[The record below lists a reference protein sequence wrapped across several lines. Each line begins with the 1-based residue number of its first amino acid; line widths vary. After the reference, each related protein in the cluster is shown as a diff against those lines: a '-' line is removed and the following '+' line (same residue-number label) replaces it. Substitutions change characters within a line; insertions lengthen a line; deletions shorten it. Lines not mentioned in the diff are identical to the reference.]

1 MTKRDARF
9 LILATVLLLAPEL
22 AAQGRPAANART
34 YDAYAGNYRVT
45 RDHILGIDRFITDMG
60 DTTLLFSDYQSGV
73 VRRLF
78 QVSETDFVMGPA
90 FGLRSP
96 AELQVRFDKD
106 EQDNL
111 TGISLRPTGGT
122 ASFAKRVPLRE
133 EKVVFNNGPV
143 RLAGTLMMPATE
155 GLHPAIVLLHG
166 SGPLTRYSFG
176 PYPHFFTSLGLA
188 VLIYDKRGTGA
199 STGTRLDSSTGTLMI
214 PTYYPDDLANDAVAA
229 FRFLQGREEIN
240 HKEIGFWGSSEGG
253 MLTTQV
259 AARSKDVAFI
269 INSSG
274 FMGPLWQTLIYQV
287 EALMSG
293 RGESRSEIDSAL
305 AFTKLWMS
313 VAQTGNDYELFTK
326 RRQQISKDKRP
337 WLFWSSGDFTS
348 LEEMRWGWTHILRF
362 SPLPALN
369 RVACPVL
376 GIFGEVD
383 QITDPFDATVNMR
396 EVLSQAGNK
405 DFTLTII
412 PNASHSL
419 MKMPSRKG
427 MAYGVFETLRSWL
440 LKRVHMVEPS

>member
-1 MTKRDARF
+1 MRRDARF
-9 LILATVLLLAPEL
+9 LILSTVLLLAPEL
-22 AAQGRPAANART
+22 AAQGGPAANARI

-45 RDHILGIDRFITDMG
+45 PDHMLGIDRFITDLG

-78 QVSETDFVMGPA
+78 QVSDTDFVMGPA
-90 FGLRSP
+90 FGEQSP
-96 AELQVRFDKD
+96 AELRVRFGKD
-106 EQDNL
+106 AQGNV
-111 TGISLRPTGGT
+111 TGIALRPTGGT
-122 ASFAKRVPLRE
+122 ASFATRVPLRE
-133 EKVVFNNGPV
+133 EGVVFTNGPV
-143 RLAGTLMMPATE
+143 RLAGTLMMPAIK
-155 GLHPAIVLLHG
+155 GLHPAIILLHG
-166 SGPLTRYSFG
+166 SGPLTRSSFG

-199 STGTRLDSSTGTLMI
+199 STGTRLDASTGALTI
-214 PTYYPDDLANDAVAA
+214 PAYYPDDLANDALAA
-229 FRFLQGREEIN
+229 FRFLQGREGIN
-240 HKEIGFWGSSEGG
+240 PQQIGFWGSSEGG

-259 AARSKDVAFI
+259 AARSNDVAFI

-274 FMGPLWQTLIYQV
+274 FMGPLWQTLVYQV

-305 AFTKLWMS
+305 AFTKLWMR
-313 VAQTGNDYELFTK
+313 VAQTGNDYQLFLK
-326 RRQQISKDKRP
+326 RRRQISQDKRP

-348 LEEMRWGWTHILRF
+348 VEQMRWGWTHVLRF
-362 SPLPALN
+362 SPLPALS

-376 GIFGEVD
+376 GIFGELD

-405 DFTLTII
+405 DFTLELI

-419 MKMPSRKG
+419 METPSRKG
-427 MAYGVFETLRSWL
+427 MASGVFETLRSWL
-440 LKRVHMVEPS
+440 LERVQVVEPS